1 MSNVVLNVGDNVD
14 GAAGR
19 ETGRRMLDRRSCD
32 SD

>member
-1 MSNVVLNVGDNVD
+1 MSNANIEDNGD